1 MFLETIFQDPVLFF
15 RIILVLIVSI
25 TLHELAHGWAAMGQG
40 DDTPQKEGHITLNPV
55 VHMGVPSLIFLCLAG
70 IAWGQMPVNP
80 RNFRHPKW
88 SNVIVSAAGP
98 LMNLAI
104 ALFCIGLLKLSN
116 ETFLRQVLSS
126 QFLYI
131 AALYN
136 LALML
141 FNFLPIPP
149 LDGFHVAS
157 EFFPGL
163 KPLQGSP
170 WGYAILMVLFISPVF
185 GRSLWTASAL
195 VLQAIL
201 GT

>member
-1 MFLETIFQDPVLFF
+1 MFLETVFQNPVLFF

-25 TLHELAHGWAAMGQG
+25 TLHELAHGWAAIGQG

-55 VHMGVPSLIFLCLAG
+55 VHLGVPSLIFLCIAG
-70 IAWGQMPVNP
+70 IAWGQMPVDP

-104 ALFCIGLLKLSN
+104 ALFCVVLLRLSD

-136 LALML
+136 LVLML

-157 EFFPGL
+157 EFFPSL

-170 WGYAILMVLFISPVF
+170 WGYAILMILFISPVF
-185 GRSLWTASAL
+185 GRSLWIASDW
-195 VLQAIL
+195 VLRSLL
-201 GT
+201 GI

>member
-1 MFLETIFQDPVLFF
+1 MFLETVFQNPVLFF

-25 TLHELAHGWAAMGQG
+25 TLHELAHGWAAIGQG

-55 VHMGVPSLIFLCLAG
+55 VHLGVPSLIFLCIAG
-70 IAWGQMPVNP
+70 IAWGQMPVDP

-104 ALFCIGLLKLSN
+104 ALFCVVLLKLSD

-136 LALML
+136 LVLML

-157 EFFPGL
+157 EFFPSL

-170 WGYAILMVLFISPVF
+170 WGYAILMILFISPVF
-185 GRSLWTASAL
+185 GRSLWIASDW
-195 VLQAIL
+195 VLRSLL
-201 GT
+201 GI

>member
-1 MFLETIFQDPVLFF
+1 MFLETVFQNPVLFF

-25 TLHELAHGWAAMGQG
+25 TLHELAHGWAAIGQG

-55 VHMGVPSLIFLCLAG
+55 VHLGVPSLIFLCIAG
-70 IAWGQMPVNP
+70 IAWGQMPVDP

-104 ALFCIGLLKLSN
+104 ALFCVVLLKLSD

-136 LALML
+136 LVLML

-157 EFFPGL
+157 EFFPVSSRCREAPG
-163 KPLQGSP
+163 
-170 WGYAILMVLFISPVF
+170 AMLF
-185 GRSLWTASAL
+185 
-195 VLQAIL
+195 
-201 GT
+201 

>member
-1 MFLETIFQDPVLFF
+1 MFLETVFQNPVLFF

-25 TLHELAHGWAAMGQG
+25 TLHELAHGWAAIGQG

-55 VHMGVPSLIFLCLAG
+55 VHLGVPSLIFLCIAG
-70 IAWGQMPVNP
+70 IAWGQMPVDP

-104 ALFCIGLLKLSN
+104 ALFCVVLLKLSD

-136 LALML
+136 FVLML

-157 EFFPGL
+157 EFFPSL

-170 WGYAILMVLFISPVF
+170 WGYAILMILFISPVF
-185 GRSLWTASAL
+185 GRSLWTASDW
-195 VLQAIL
+195 VLRSLL
-201 GT
+201 GI

>member
-1 MFLETIFQDPVLFF
+1 MFLETVFQNPVLFF

-25 TLHELAHGWAAMGQG
+25 TLHELAHGWAAIGQG

-55 VHMGVPSLIFLCLAG
+55 VHLGVPSLIFLCIAG
-70 IAWGQMPVNP
+70 IAWGQMPVDP

-104 ALFCIGLLKLSN
+104 ALFCVVLLKLSD

-136 LALML
+136 LVLML

-157 EFFPGL
+157 EFFPSL

-170 WGYAILMVLFISPVF
+170 WGYAILMILFISPVF
-185 GRSLWTASAL
+185 GRSLWTASAW
-195 VLQAIL
+195 VLRSLL
-201 GT
+201 GI

>member
-1 MFLETIFQDPVLFF
+1 MFLETVFQNPVLFF

-25 TLHELAHGWAAMGQG
+25 TLHELAHGWAAIGQG

-55 VHMGVPSLIFLCLAG
+55 VHLGVPSLIFLCIAG
-70 IAWGQMPVNP
+70 IAWGQMPVDP

-104 ALFCIGLLKLSN
+104 ALFCVVLLKLSD

-136 LALML
+136 FVLML

-157 EFFPGL
+157 EFFPSL

-170 WGYAILMVLFISPVF
+170 WGYAILMILFISPVF
-185 GRSLWTASAL
+185 GRSLWTASDWAL
-195 VLQAIL
+195 RSLL
-201 GT
+201 GI